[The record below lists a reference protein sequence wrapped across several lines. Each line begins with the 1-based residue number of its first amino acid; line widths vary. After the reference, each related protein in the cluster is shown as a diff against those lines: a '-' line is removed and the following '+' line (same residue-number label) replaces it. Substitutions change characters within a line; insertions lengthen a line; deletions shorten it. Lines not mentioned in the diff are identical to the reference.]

1 MFPPSSGG
9 ENSRQNASSSIL
21 TEHKFGVLG
30 GSCCKQSEAM
40 RTTTAFLPPTSHAVG
55 RSLSTPAAFRGRSD
69 RQRAAAAASPA
80 RDAKVARART
90 VMIQRPDQDGP
101 PDLASFFDA
110 TRRAVGAEGPPI
122 SVATGR
128 ARLSAHAGDS
138 AAAAEDAL
146 RKAMESLRD
155 DGGGEPQLCH
165 CTFALDVDADAVAA
179 KIRQVL
185 APSAPAMAPHVLA
198 RSVNKKDADGTI
210 EVLLLRSDAPAGIAY
225 AEAAIEPL
233 RFGSNQAA
241 ETEEADADTSLRNA
255 TIAAAKAAVAEA
267 VAAVGGQDA
276 CTFLVFAHTPR
287 LAKDAE
293 GIEVW
298 ASDSAVREGIDAAC
312 PDVIAYGGPAVGVPD
327 TGAGW
332 TLLSGTSELRS
343 DGRDAHR
350 VCVAA
355 VPGSINF
362 LISAVVKTW
371 AQPSFTEPLSFMIPN
386 YVGDASR
393 DLLTSIRY
401 DDWDR
406 FIWCLEDQGVDVNV
420 CWPDKQ
426 NQSPLLAACAR
437 VRTRMINYLI
447 AKGANVHHR
456 NAGNFTAAMY
466 TRKLTEYDAS
476 VVLAQL
482 KALEV
487 AGLNTTL
494 SPEDEQAVRDSGDG
508 RIFLLSVE

>member
-1 MFPPSSGG
+1 
-9 ENSRQNASSSIL
+9 
-21 TEHKFGVLG
+21 
-30 GSCCKQSEAM
+30 M
-40 RTTTAFLPPTSHAVG
+40 RTTTAFLPPTSLALGGSLTAPAAV
-55 RSLSTPAAFRGRSD
+55 RSLSSRR
-69 RQRAAAAASPA
+69 RAAAIVRDAEAEEEEAERPA
-80 RDAKVARART
+80 RP

-101 PDLASFFDA
+101 PDLASFFDTA
-110 TRRAVGAEGPPI
+110 RRAVGAAGPPI

-128 ARLSAHAGDS
+128 ARLSAHGGDS

-146 RKAMESLRD
+146 RKALDGLRED
-155 DGGGEPQLCH
+155 TNNDSDGAGGAEPQLCH
-165 CTFALDVDADAVAA
+165 CTFALDVDATAVADR
-179 KIRQVL
+179 IRQVL
-185 APSAPAMAPHVLA
+185 SASVPANAQQPHLLA

-225 AEAAIEPL
+225 AEAAVEELPQQQL
-233 RFGSNQAA
+233 HGTDQTAA
-241 ETEEADADTSLRNA
+241 ADADTSLRKA
-255 TIAAAKAAVAEA
+255 TVAAAKAAAAEA
-267 VAAVGGQDA
+267 VAAAGGPDA

-287 LAKDAE
+287 LDRDAE
-293 GIEVW
+293 GAQVW
-298 ASDSAVREGIDAAC
+298 ATDSAVRDGIDAAC
-312 PDVIAYGGPAVGVPD
+312 PDVIAYGGPAVGVPAM
-327 TGAGW
+327 GAGW
-332 TLLSGTSELRS
+332 TLLSGRPTSELVRS
-343 DGRDAHR
+343 DSSDAQQR

-371 AQPSFTEPLSFMIPN
+371 AQPSFTEPLSFMIPT

-393 DLLTSIRY
+393 DLLTAIRY

-406 FIWCLEDQGVDVNV
+406 FIWCVEDQGVDVNV
-420 CWPDKQ
+420 CWTDKQ

-437 VRTRMINYLI
+437 VRTRMIDYLI

-476 VVLAQL
+476 IVLAQL
-482 KALEV
+482 KSLED

-508 RIFLLSVE
+508 RIFLLSVK